1 MVRVHLRKSSI
12 EVRSS
17 KAWAAARTVAS
28 IPAMACSGV
37 VCGTILGSG
46 NIRMNR
52 IARTDR
58 YGDLSLILRLTSLS
72 PTQ

>member
-1 MVRVHLRKSSI
+1 MMRVHLRKSSI

-37 VCGTILGSG
+37 VRGTILGSAK
-46 NIRMNR
+46 IRMNL
-52 IARTDR
+52 IARTKR

>member
-37 VCGTILGSG
+37 VCGTILGLEK
-46 NIRMNR
+46 IRMNR
-52 IARTDR
+52 ISRTDR
-58 YGDLSLILRLTSLS
+58 
-72 PTQ
+72 